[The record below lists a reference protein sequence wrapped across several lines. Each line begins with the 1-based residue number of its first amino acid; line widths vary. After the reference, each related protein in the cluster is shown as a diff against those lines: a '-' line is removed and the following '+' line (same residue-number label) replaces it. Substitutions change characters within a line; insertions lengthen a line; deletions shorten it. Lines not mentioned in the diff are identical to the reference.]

1 VTDSVRWDL
10 DGAVA
15 TITLNRPQAR
25 NALTAELKT
34 ELLRAVRQAG
44 SSPEVRAVLITGA
57 GQAFCAGQDLRE
69 HAELLEAAGSRDGP
83 APAAGDT
90 PGGVSSAGA
99 RPAGPPA
106 AGAPPAGPPPAGP
119 PPAGAPPAGAPAAQ
133 APLGGA
139 SAVGPAPAGRP
150 PSAGNPLA
158 TGRPSGSPAALDTV
172 REHYNPLVM
181 AIRSMP
187 KPVIAAVNGVA
198 AGAGAGLAFACDI
211 RIAARGA
218 SFLMA
223 FARVGLAADT
233 GVSWTLPRLA
243 GAGRAAE
250 LLMLAE
256 PIRAPLALELGLVSQ
271 VVEDEDLPVAA
282 GALAARLAAGP
293 TAAYAGIKEQLNY
306 AAGHGLAE
314 ALEKE
319 AEVQGALG
327 RTADHQAATLA
338 FTRKQ
343 EPHFLGR

>member
-69 HAELLEAAGSRDGP
+69 HAELLQAAGSRDGP
-83 APAAGDT
+83 VPAAGDT
-90 PGGVSSAGA
+90 PAGVSSAGA
-99 RPAGPPA
+99 WPAGPPA
-106 AGAPPAGPPPAGP
+106 AGP

-139 SAVGPAPAGRP
+139 SAVGPAPAGGP
-150 PSAGNPLA
+150 LPAGNPPA
-158 TGRPSGSPAALDTV
+158 AGRPSGPPAALDTV

-343 EPHFLGR
+343 EPRFLGR